1 MLINLSNH
9 PSDIWDREQKSTA
22 EKQFGNI
29 RDLSFP
35 LVDPMADE
43 NEINSIANSLL
54 NRCVEIFEDQ
64 PASPTNAVHIMGE
77 MTLTFAVVKKLQKH
91 HIQCIAS
98 TTQRKVSI
106 NDKDQKSSIFKFCRF
121 RKYL

>member
-9 PSDIWDREQKSTA
+9 PSEMWDREQKSTA
-22 EKQFGNI
+22 EKQFGTI
-29 RDLSFP
+29 TDLSFP

-43 NEINSIANSLL
+43 NEINSIANKLV
-54 NRCVEIFEDQ
+54 NRCVGIFEDQ
-64 PASPTNAVHIMGE
+64 PSSPTNAVHIMGE

-106 NDKDQKSSIFKFCRF
+106 NDKDQKSSIFKFCHF